1 MAEAEPPNHGPD
13 REPDRKTD
21 RAGRGAGILLVLG
34 AAVCWSLSGVGIKLL
49 RADALAITGARA
61 LFATPVFFA
70 ALWWR
75 SRAVGLGP
83 ALRYLAPRQEVWLA
97 ALCYAW
103 TVTSFVVANQLT
115 TAANAIL
122 LQYTAPIYVVL
133 LSWPLLGERVRTADA
148 VAVLGCIGGMLALF
162 LDQLTTAGALG
173 NLVAMASGLGL
184 GLVPLMLRRAERP
197 AARSGTEADA
207 GARAL
212 FQPLAGEAALL
223 LGNLLTVGIGLPFV
237 LRTPSLP
244 IESWGILLGLG
255 TVQIA
260 AAYLLYAA
268 AVRRLRPLECLMIAT
283 LEPILNP
290 IWVALAT
297 GERPGPSA
305 LLGGGVIIGTV
316 LLHALYVESQR
327 LRSRPA

>member
-1 MAEAEPPNHGPD
+1 MAEAEPPIRGSE
-13 REPDRKTD
+13 RE
-21 RAGRGAGILLVLG
+21 RAGRGTGILLVLG
-34 AAVCWSLSGVGIKLL
+34 AALCWSLSGVGIKLL
-49 RADALAITGARA
+49 RAEALAITGARA

-83 ALRYLAPRQEVWLA
+83 ALRYLVPRKEVWLA

-133 LSWPLLGERVRTADA
+133 LSWPLLGERVRTADV

-162 LDQLTTAGALG
+162 LDQLSAAGALG

-197 AARSGTEADA
+197 ATSGTAADA
-207 GARAL
+207 SARAL
-212 FQPLAGEAALL
+212 LQPLAGEAALL
-223 LGNLLTVGIGLPFV
+223 LGNLLTVLIGLPFV

-255 TVQIA
+255 TVQIG
-260 AAYLLYAA
+260 AAYVLYAA
-268 AVRRLRPLECLMIAT
+268 AVRRLRPLECLMVAS

-290 IWVALAT
+290 TWVALAT
-297 GERPGPSA
+297 GEQPGPSA

-316 LLHALYVESQR
+316 LLHALYVESRR
-327 LRSRPA
+327 LRTRPA

>member
-1 MAEAEPPNHGPD
+1 MAEAEPPVSGSE
-13 REPDRKTD
+13 RE

-61 LFATPVFFA
+61 LFAMPVFFA

-83 ALRYLAPRQEVWLA
+83 ALRYLLPRKEVWLA

-133 LSWPLLGERVRTADA
+133 LSWPLLGERVRTADV

-162 LDQLTTAGALG
+162 LDQLSAAGALG

-197 AARSGTEADA
+197 DTSGAAADA
-207 GARAL
+207 SER
-212 FQPLAGEAALL
+212 ALL
-223 LGNLLTVGIGLPFV
+223 LGNLLTVLVGLPFL

-255 TVQIA
+255 TVQIG
-260 AAYLLYAA
+260 AAYVLYAA
-268 AVRRLRPLECLMIAT
+268 AVRRLRPLECLMIAS

-290 IWVALAT
+290 TWVALAT

-316 LLHALYVESQR
+316 LLHALYVESRR
-327 LRSRPA
+327 LRARPA

>member
-1 MAEAEPPNHGPD
+1 MAEAEPSKGDD
-13 REPDRKTD
+13 RP
-21 RAGRGAGILLVLG
+21 GRGAGILLVLG

-83 ALRYLAPRQEVWLA
+83 AVRYLAPRKEVWLA

-133 LSWPLLGERVRTADA
+133 LSWPLLGERVRTADV

-162 LDQLTTAGALG
+162 LDQLSAAGALG

-184 GLVPLMLRRAERP
+184 GLIPLMLRRAERP
-197 AARSGTEADA
+197 TARPGAATDAEKDA

-223 LGNLLTVGIGLPFV
+223 LGNLLTVLIGLPFV

-244 IESWGILLGLG
+244 ISSWGILLGLG
-255 TVQIA
+255 TVQIG

-268 AVRRLRPLECLMIAT
+268 AVRRLRPLECLMIAS

-290 IWVALAT
+290 TWVALAT

-316 LLHALYVESQR
+316 LVHALYVESQR